1 MTKSFQSYAEL
12 KKQAEKD
19 DLEDSHDI
27 EAGKLD
33 KPTEDH
39 NHLSQFFQEVEAIK
53 ARIIKSRLEVIDQS
67 NITNRTLS
75 ESYIEVTQIRMSVT
89 NGLRAKL
96 RVMLMHGFQSLRD
109 KFLMEK
115 MISRSLKVEF
125 MVAAAGKTDIDN
137 ADLGVRHEEVIMDIQ
152 RSLNMLDQIFV
163 DIAILVETQGE
174 NLDSIE
180 DRVASVVNNA
190 NQMKRKNTNTEWL
203 CWVLVVMLLTVF
215 LYWGRNLEGV
225 V

>member
-1 MTKSFQSYAEL
+1 MVSDMVALFC
-12 KKQAEKD
+12 
-19 DLEDSHDI
+19 
-27 EAGKLD
+27 
-33 KPTEDH
+33 
-39 NHLSQFFQEVEAIK
+39 K

>member
-1 MTKSFQSYAEL
+1 MVSDMVALFC
-12 KKQAEKD
+12 
-19 DLEDSHDI
+19 
-27 EAGKLD
+27 
-33 KPTEDH
+33 
-39 NHLSQFFQEVEAIK
+39 K

-75 ESYIEVTQIRMSVT
+75 ESYIE
-89 NGLRAKL
+89 
-96 RVMLMHGFQSLRD
+96 SLRD

>member
-1 MTKSFQSYAEL
+1 
-12 KKQAEKD
+12 
-19 DLEDSHDI
+19 
-27 EAGKLD
+27 
-33 KPTEDH
+33 
-39 NHLSQFFQEVEAIK
+39 
-53 ARIIKSRLEVIDQS
+53 
-67 NITNRTLS
+67 
-75 ESYIEVTQIRMSVT
+75 MSVT

-180 DRVASVVNNA
+180 DRVASEEHQHRMA
-190 NQMKRKNTNTEWL
+190 
-203 CWVLVVMLLTVF
+203 LLGSCGDAADCVSLLGEKF
-215 LYWGRNLEGV
+215 GGSGLEFGGCEATFISPLTFQ
-225 V
+225 